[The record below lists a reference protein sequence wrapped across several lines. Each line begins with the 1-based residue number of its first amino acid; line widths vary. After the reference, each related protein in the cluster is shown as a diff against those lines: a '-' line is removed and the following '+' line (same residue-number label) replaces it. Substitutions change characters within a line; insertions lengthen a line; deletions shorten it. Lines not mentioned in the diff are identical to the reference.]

1 MQITDIEIAR
11 FGVWR
16 DLTLPLAGPGLN
28 LLYGPNE
35 AGKTTLM
42 RFVRG
47 VLYGFEPFS
56 THGFRER
63 VGDAEGLRASSTA
76 GWDGTVHAE
85 IDGAPHVLRRFSEPG
100 GDPRGTL
107 VVTDPDGETHG
118 EEWLHARLGGLSET
132 LYRNVYALGIYE
144 LQELATLE
152 HEAVAEHVHGVSLG
166 PAGRRFLRAADAAE
180 NEARGLLVRDDAGDV
195 VGGRIADLLRERRS
209 LSNRLAALPD
219 GRAAAGELRIES
231 DRLAKTAAKLERKK
245 KRARQDLRGRRY
257 AETVH
262 GPWRQV
268 RDLRAELN
276 KLGGAAAVPPDGL
289 TRLIAAEADRDA
301 AKARAAET
309 RARADDAAKRADAV
323 TFDETLAEHAGA
335 VRAVAGLGGWF
346 AETRAAR
353 DGAATAADQF
363 ARRADEF
370 AESSA
375 GRPDRAADPADWS
388 PEEADRFAA
397 RFAGG
402 GLRQHPHF
410 ARFAAA
416 AGADP
421 DLADFAPGE
430 GAEIVERV
438 ETREPEEV
446 TPADDAPISERPA
459 DPPPLDL
466 TRGPN
471 GVDVSDAAEATLT
484 GAAAAYRAAGLQAR
498 RLKRAYRKKDRR
510 FRRSEARRAEALA
523 AVGVEDPREAV
534 AADDARVAKLAEVAD
549 LTRTENVLAGRGTA
563 GGLRPDEWAQRL
575 EVPPWVAFC
584 FGLFAFGGTAFLLLG
599 LWRGVADA
607 ALAGGIFLLIGL
619 CCWGLGWKMRD
630 HMEGVLSDAAV
641 EAECRG
647 AGADANLAKTRDRI
661 RALAAAAGLDP
672 KRLRTRGGVGNG
684 EWDAKAASAALLQ
697 AERDRERLRSLAD
710 TADAHAKRRR
720 DLTALRDRIRRSQGD
735 LAAGRQMWF
744 EALQTVGLPEGSKT
758 KEALTAWREERSD
771 AVRLAAAALPAV
783 APAAVTRVVEK
794 VVEKVVR
801 RAVPVPVPVPV
812 AAGNAGA
819 AEAKQARRAAEQAA
833 ARRDDLAAALDGFR
847 RRVRAF
853 GASIGRPEVSED
865 VPATLAAWVRELDA
879 QADAR
884 RERDRRAAE
893 ADRLRAEADALEARA
908 AAKAQERRALLD
920 AAGVADR
927 AAYERLA
934 GGSAKRAEVAALL
947 KTAEAELDRV
957 AAGETEF
964 AVQEED
970 LAAFDPAE
978 NRDAVAKLE
987 ASLEETE
994 GELRRV
1000 EQRRAVAARELESL
1014 GADASRDA
1022 VKLDLSRVDGELRS
1036 ARERWHA
1043 ATLAGRAFAGMRGEV
1058 ERTRQPAVLA
1068 AAGRYLEQ
1076 LTGGRY
1082 RRVWSPLGE
1091 RTLLVED
1098 AAGTALAPDALSG
1111 GTREQL
1117 YLAIRLGLMDHVAEA
1132 DENASGSV
1140 IDGNGLDLRPPVV
1153 LDDVLVNFDQLRT
1166 EAALDTLRT
1175 FCAEETRSDGTVR
1188 PARQVLFFTCHLHL
1202 AHLFESG
1209 GVDPVWLPHNRRGE
1223 RFGDLTARP
1232 VLRAA

>member
-47 VLYGFEPFS
+47 VLYGYEPFS

-63 VGDAEGLRASSTA
+63 VGDSEAVRASSTA
-76 GWDGTVHAE
+76 GWDGTLHAE
-85 IDGAPHVLRRFSEPG
+85 IDGAPHVLRRFSRPG

-118 EEWLHARLGGLSET
+118 EEWLHTRLGGLSEA

-180 NEARGLLVRDDAGDV
+180 TEARGLLIQDDAGDA
-195 VGGRIADLLRERRS
+195 VGGRIAELLRERRS
-209 LSNRLAALPD
+209 LSAKLAALPD
-219 GRAAAGELRIES
+219 GRAAAGELRGEGEK
-231 DRLAKTAAKLERKK
+231 LAKTAAKLERKK
-245 KRARQDLRGRRY
+245 KRLRLDLRGRRY
-257 AETVH
+257 AEKVH

-276 KLGGAAAVPPDGL
+276 KLGGTAAVPDDGL

-301 AKARAAET
+301 AKARAAD
-309 RARADDAAKRADAV
+309 ARKRSDDAAKRAGAV
-323 TFDETLAEHAGA
+323 KFDCVLAEHGPAI
-335 VRAVAGLGGWF
+335 RAVAGLADWF
-346 AETRAAR
+346 AQTRTAR
-353 DGAATAADQF
+353 DAAAETATKL
-363 ARRADEF
+363 ARRADDL
-370 AESSA
+370 A
-375 GRPDRAADPADWS
+375 DRRENQPNRTTDPAEWS

-397 RFAGG
+397 RFKDSAE
-402 GLRQHPHF
+402 LADHPHF
-410 ARFAAA
+410 IRFASLIGAETG
-416 AGADP
+416 GADLGE
-421 DLADFAPGE
+421 DL
-430 GAEIVERV
+430 VERV
-438 ETREPEEV
+438 EETEPDEV
-446 TPADDAPISERPA
+446 RAFADRPS
-459 DPPPLDL
+459 DEDLPPLDL

-471 GVDVSDAAEATLT
+471 GVDVSDAAEGTLT
-484 GAAAAYRAAGLQAR
+484 EAAAAYRAAGTQAR
-498 RLKRAYRKKDRR
+498 RLKRAYRKKDRI
-510 FRRSEARRAEALA
+510 FRKSEARRAEALA
-523 AVGVEDPREAV
+523 AVGAEDPRGAV
-534 AADDARVAKLAEVAD
+534 AAADGRVDRLAEVAD
-549 LTRTENVLAGRGTA
+549 LARTENLLSGRRLA

-575 EVPPWVAFC
+575 EVPPWVSFT
-584 FGLFAFGGTAFLLLG
+584 FGLFVLGGAAFLALG
-599 LWRGVADA
+599 LFRGVTDG

-619 CCWGLGWKMRD
+619 CCGGLAWKMRD

-641 EAECRG
+641 EAERRA
-647 AGADANLAKTRDRI
+647 AGDEADLRETRERI
-661 RALAAAAGLDP
+661 RALATTAGLDP
-672 KRLRTRGGVGNG
+672 RTLRAKGGVGEG
-684 EWDAKAASAALLQ
+684 EWDAGAASAAVLA
-697 AERDRERLRSLAD
+697 AERDRERLRKLAA
-710 TADAHAKRRR
+710 TADAHGKRRR

-744 EALQTVGLPEGSKT
+744 EALRAVGLPEGAKT
-758 KEALTAWREERSD
+758 KEALAAWREERTD
-771 AVRLAAAALPAV
+771 AVRLAAALPRAGGPAV
-783 APAAVTRVVEK
+783 T
-794 VVEKVVR
+794 KVVR
-801 RAVPVPVPVPV
+801 RIVRKAVPVPVPVAV
-812 AAGNAGA
+812 GQAGGIGRG
-819 AEAKQARRAAEQAA
+819 EVQEARRAADQAA
-833 ARRDDLAAALDGFR
+833 GRRDDLAAALDAFR
-847 RRVRAF
+847 DRVRTF
-853 GASIGRPEVSED
+853 GATIGRPAVQQD

-884 RERDRRAAE
+884 ATRDRLAAE
-893 ADRLRAEADALEARA
+893 ADRVRQEAETLDARA
-908 AAKAQERRALLD
+908 AAKSGERQALLD

-934 GGSAKRAEVAALL
+934 GGSAKRSEVAGLL
-947 KTAEAELDRV
+947 KMAEADLDEV
-957 AAGETEF
+957 AGAETDF

-970 LAAFDPAE
+970 LARFDPAE
-978 NRDAVAKLE
+978 NRGAVARLDAE
-987 ASLEETE
+987 LEELDT
-994 GELRRV
+994 ELRRV
-1000 EQRRAVAARELESL
+1000 EQRRAVAGRELESL
-1014 GADASRDA
+1014 GADGARDA
-1022 VKLDLSRVDGELRS
+1022 IKLDLSRVEGELVA

-1098 AAGTALAPDALSG
+1098 ATGTALAPDALSG

-1132 DENASGSV
+1132 DENASGKV
-1140 IDGNGLDLRPPVV
+1140 IEGNGLDLRPPVV

-1209 GVDPVWLPHNRRGE
+1209 GVDPVWLPHNRRSD
-1223 RFGDLTARP
+1223 RFGEATARP
-1232 VLRAA
+1232 VLWAA

>member
-47 VLYGFEPFS
+47 VLYGYEPFS

-63 VGDAEGLRASSTA
+63 VGDSEAVRASSTA
-76 GWDGTVHAE
+76 GWDGTIHAE
-85 IDGAPHVLRRFSEPG
+85 IDGAPHVLRRFSGPG

-118 EEWLHARLGGLSET
+118 EEWLHTRLGGLSEA

-166 PAGRRFLRAADAAE
+166 PAGRRFLLAADAAE
-180 NEARGLLVRDDAGDV
+180 TEARGLLVRNDAGDA
-195 VGGRIADLLRERRS
+195 VGGRIAELLRERRS
-209 LSNRLAALPD
+209 LSDKLAALPN
-219 GRAAAGELRIES
+219 GRAAAGELRGEGEK
-231 DRLAKTAAKLERKK
+231 LAKTAAKLERKK
-245 KRARQDLRGRRY
+245 KRLRLDLRGRRY
-257 AETVH
+257 AEKVH

-268 RDLRAELN
+268 RDLRAELK
-276 KLGGAAAVPPDGL
+276 KLGGTAAVPEDGL

-301 AKARAAET
+301 AKARAAD
-309 RARADDAAKRADAV
+309 ARKRSDDAARRAGQV
-323 TFDETLAEHAGA
+323 KFDSVLAEHGPAI
-335 VRAVAGLGGWF
+335 RAVAGLAGWF
-346 AETRAAR
+346 TQTGTARDAAAETAAKL
-353 DGAATAADQF
+353 
-363 ARRADEF
+363 ARRADDLADRRENQ
-370 AESSA
+370 
-375 GRPDRAADPADWS
+375 PDRATDPAEWS
-388 PEEADRFAA
+388 PEEADAFAA
-397 RFAGG
+397 RFADSAD
-402 GLRQHPHF
+402 LADHPHF
-410 ARFAAA
+410 ARFASL
-416 AGADP
+416 AGAETGGVE
-421 DLADFAPGE
+421 LGE
-430 GAEIVERV
+430 ESVERV
-438 ETREPEEV
+438 EESEPDEV
-446 TPADDAPISERPA
+446 RNFADRPS
-459 DPPPLDL
+459 DDDLPPLDL

-471 GVDVSDAAEATLT
+471 GVDVSDSAEETLT
-484 GAAAAYRAAGLQAR
+484 EAAAAYRAAGTQAR
-498 RLKRAYRKKDRR
+498 RLKRAYRKKDRV
-510 FRRSEARRAEALA
+510 FRKSEARRAEALA
-523 AVGVEDPREAV
+523 AVGVEDPAHAV
-534 AADDARVAKLAEVAD
+534 AAADDRVARLTELAGLA
-549 LTRTENVLAGRGTA
+549 RTENVLSGRRSA

-575 EVPPWVAFC
+575 EVPPWVSFV
-584 FGLFAFGGTAFLLLG
+584 FGLFMLGGAGFLALG
-599 LWRGVADA
+599 LFRGINDG
-607 ALAGGIFLLIGL
+607 ALAGGIFMLIGL
-619 CCWGLGWKMRD
+619 CCGGLGWKMRD

-641 EAECRG
+641 EAERRG
-647 AGADANLAKTRDRI
+647 AGAEADLVKTRETI
-661 RALAAAAGLDP
+661 RTLATSAGLDP
-672 KRLRTRGGVGNG
+672 RKLRAKGGVGGG
-684 EWDAKAASAALLQ
+684 EWDADAASAALLQ
-697 AERDRERLRSLAD
+697 AERDRERLRKLAE
-710 TADAHAKRRR
+710 TADAHGKRRR

-735 LAAGRQMWF
+735 LAAGRQMWV
-744 EALQTVGLPEGSKT
+744 EALRAVGLPEDSKT
-758 KEALTAWREERSD
+758 RDALAAWREERSD
-771 AVRLAAAALPAV
+771 AVRLAAAALPGAGG
-783 APAAVTRVVEK
+783 PAVTKVVQRVVRK
-794 VVEKVVR
+794 
-801 RAVPVPVPVPV
+801 AVPVPVPVAV
-812 AAGNAGA
+812 GQSGGVSRG
-819 AEAKQARRAAEQAA
+819 EVKEARRAADQAA
-833 ARRDDLAAALDGFR
+833 GRRDDLAAALDAFR
-847 RRVRAF
+847 DRVKTF
-853 GASIGRPEVSED
+853 GATIGRPVVKQD
-865 VPATLAAWVRELDA
+865 VPATLTAWVRELDA

-884 RERDRRAAE
+884 TTRDRLAAE
-893 ADRLRAEADALEARA
+893 ADRVRKEAETLEARVE
-908 AAKAQERRALLD
+908 AKSDERQALLD

-934 GGSAKRAEVAALL
+934 GGSAKRSEVAGLL
-947 KTAEAELDRV
+947 KTAEADLDEV
-957 AAGETEF
+957 AKTETDF

-970 LAAFDPAE
+970 LARFDPAE
-978 NRDAVAKLE
+978 NRGAVAKVE
-987 ASLEETE
+987 AELEELDA
-994 GELRRV
+994 ELRRV
-1000 EQRRAVAARELESL
+1000 EQRRAVVGRELESL
-1014 GADASRDA
+1014 GADGARDA
-1022 VKLDLSRVDGELRS
+1022 VKLDLSRVEGELVA

-1132 DENASGSV
+1132 DENVSGKV
-1140 IDGNGLDLRPPVV
+1140 IEGNGLDLRPPVV

-1175 FCAEETRSDGTVR
+1175 FCAEETRSDGSVR

-1209 GVDPVWLPHNRRGE
+1209 GVDPVWLPHNRQSE
-1223 RFGDLTARP
+1223 RFGEATARP

>member
-47 VLYGFEPFS
+47 VLYGYESFS

-63 VGDAEGLRASSTA
+63 VGDPGATSTTA
-76 GWDGTVHAE
+76 GWDGTIHAE
-85 IDGAPHVLRRFSEPG
+85 IDGAPHVLRRFTKPD

-118 EEWLHARLGGLSET
+118 EDWLHDRLGGLSEA

-166 PAGRRFLRAADAAE
+166 PAGRRFLRAADDAE
-180 NEARGLLVRDDAGDV
+180 TEARSLLVRNDAGNA
-195 VGGRIADLLRERRS
+195 VGGRIAELLRERRS
-209 LSNRLAALPD
+209 LTDKLAALSD
-219 GRAAAGELRIES
+219 GRAAAGELRSEGDKLS
-231 DRLAKTAAKLERKK
+231 KTAAKLERKK
-245 KRARQDLRGRRY
+245 KRTRTDLRGRRY
-257 AETVH
+257 AEKVY

-276 KLGGAAAVPPDGL
+276 KLGGTAAVPEDGL

-301 AKARAAET
+301 AKARAQDA
-309 RARADDAAKRADAV
+309 RRRADEAAAKADAV
-323 TFDETLAEHAGA
+323 MFDSVLAEHAPA
-335 VRAVAGLGGWF
+335 VRAIAGLGGWF
-346 AETRAAR
+346 EQTRTAR
-353 DGAATAADQF
+353 DAAAERADKL
-363 ARRADEF
+363 ARRADRLD
-370 AESSA
+370 AERRS
-375 GRPDRAADPADWS
+375 RPDRAADPADWS

-397 RFAGG
+397 RFAGENAG
-402 GLRQHPHF
+402 SLADHPHF
-410 ARFAAA
+410 TRFAS
-416 AGADP
+416 
-421 DLADFAPGE
+421 LA
-430 GAEIVERV
+430 GAEIAAGEGGETVERV
-438 ETREPEEV
+438 ETAEPDEALGV
-446 TPADDAPISERPA
+446 ADFGDGSGDSADDAPA
-459 DPPPLDL
+459 LDL

-471 GVDVSDAAEATLT
+471 GVDVTDAAEATLT
-484 GAAAAYRAAGLQAR
+484 EAAAAYRAAGSQAR
-498 RLKRAYRKKDRR
+498 RLKRAYKKKDRL
-510 FRRSEARRAEALA
+510 FRKSEARRAEALA
-523 AVGVEDPREAV
+523 AVGVEDPRQAV
-534 AADDARVAKLAEVAD
+534 AAADARVKKLAELAD
-549 LTRTENVLAGRGTA
+549 LARTENVLSGRNTA

-575 EVPPWVAFC
+575 EVPPWVSLC
-584 FGLFAFGGTAFLLLG
+584 FGLFVIGGVCFGLLG
-599 LWRGVADA
+599 LLRGVTDA
-607 ALAGGIFLLIGL
+607 VLSGAIFTLIGL
-619 CCWGLGWKMRD
+619 CCGGLAWKMRD

-641 EAECRG
+641 EAERRG
-647 AGADANLAKTRDRI
+647 AGAESDLVSTRERI
-661 RALAAAAGLDP
+661 RTLATTAGLDP
-672 KRLRTRGGVGNG
+672 RKLRAKGGVGGG
-684 EWDAKAASAALLQ
+684 EWDAKAASAALLN
-697 AERDRERLRSLAD
+697 AERDRERLRTLAE

-735 LAAGRQMWF
+735 LAAGRQMWA
-744 EALQTVGLPEGSKT
+744 EALRAVGLPEGSKT
-758 KEALTAWREERSD
+758 KEALAAWREERAD
-771 AVRLAAAALPAV
+771 AVRLAAAALPKR
-783 APAAVTRVVEK
+783 PQQAVTRVVR
-794 VVEKVVR
+794 KVVR
-801 RAVPVPVPVPV
+801 TAVPVPVPVV
-812 AAGNAGA
+812 TGESGGVSRG
-819 AEAKQARRAAEQAA
+819 EVEQARKAAEQAA
-833 ARRDDLAAALDGFR
+833 GRRDDLTAALDGFR
-847 RRVRAF
+847 ERVQAF
-853 GASIGRPEVSED
+853 GATIGRPNVKRD
-865 VPATLAAWVRELDA
+865 VPETLAAWVRELDA

-884 RERDRRAAE
+884 EARDRRAAE
-893 ADRLRAEADALEARA
+893 ADRLRKEAETLEARVE
-908 AAKAQERRALLD
+908 AKANERKALLD

-934 GGSAKRAEVAALL
+934 GGSAKRAEVAGLL
-947 KTAEAELDRV
+947 KMAEADLDEV
-957 AAGETEF
+957 AKAETQF
-964 AVQEED
+964 AIQEED
-970 LAAFDPAE
+970 LAKYDAAE
-978 NRDAVAKLE
+978 NRDAVARLE
-987 ASLEETE
+987 AELEEIE
-994 GELRRV
+994 AELRRV
-1000 EQRRAVAARELESL
+1000 EQRRAVVGRELESL
-1014 GADASRDA
+1014 GADGARDA
-1022 VKLDLSRVDGELRS
+1022 VKLELSRVDGELR
-1036 ARERWHA
+1036 AAKERWHA
-1043 ATLAGRAFAGMRGEV
+1043 ATLAGRAFAGMRADV

-1132 DENASGSV
+1132 DETAGGAV

-1175 FCAEETRSDGTVR
+1175 FCAEETRADGTVR

-1209 GVDPVWLPHNRRGE
+1209 GVDPVWLPHHRGGE
-1223 RFGDLTARP
+1223 RFGEFTARP